1 MFFRPRQKGTLQYQ
15 IINNDCSYKSNEMK
29 ENIPDNPKA
38 MILAAGKGTRLR
50 PLTDSMPKAL
60 VQVNGGP
67 LIRKQIEK
75 LKSFGFEDITVNA
88 HHFADMLYEYIRC
101 NTPDGV
107 KIKVSFEKEKL
118 LNTGGAL
125 RKATEYLL
133 SDGYYNNV
141 LVHNVDILSNVN
153 LKEFYVNSLPCDAK
167 LLVSDRNSSRR
178 LLFEPATLRL
188 VGWTN
193 LKTGEVLTPFK
204 DLDVRS
210 CKSYSFSGIHVIS
223 PQLLKEMCSW
233 PEEFSIIDF
242 YLDK

>member
-1 MFFRPRQKGTLQYQ
+1 M
-15 IINNDCSYKSNEMK
+15 
-29 ENIPDNPKA
+29 
-38 MILAAGKGTRLR
+38 
-50 PLTDSMPKAL
+50 
-60 VQVNGGP
+60 
-67 LIRKQIEK
+67 
-75 LKSFGFEDITVNA
+75 
-88 HHFADMLYEYIRC
+88 
-101 NTPDGV
+101 
-107 KIKVSFEKEKL
+107 
-118 LNTGGAL
+118 
-125 RKATEYLL
+125 
-133 SDGYYNNV
+133 
-141 LVHNVDILSNVN
+141 VHNVDILSNVN
-153 LKEFYVNSLPCDAK
+153 LKEFYVNSLPYDAK

-242 YLDK
+242 YLDKCVDFNIRAEVSTSLKLLDVGKIETLAEADKFERELNL